1 VKPDDEEARVE
12 PTRTSRRTRETRR
25 KLVDAGV
32 VLLRRADYAAVPV
45 AEITQLADVGLG
57 TFYNHFAGKDELFDE
72 AVQSVLNEQTERM
85 SALGHADDSPV
96 TTAAIAMHVVLG
108 LAQNDPAVAVVVA
121 RNGLR
126 LLDAEAALVPQAR
139 ALVEAGQAAG
149 SFAELDVDPG
159 RRQPPRRAA
168 HLVVEPRARHPR
180 VDGRA
185 GRPRARRP
193 RVRPRGRAPRLLV
206 RSRPGDRARRGLTH
220 RAEPGRAEPS
230 RAAPHRTAPGAR
242 RSAKMVR

>member
-25 KLVDAGV
+25 KLVDAGI

-139 ALVEAGQAAG
+139 ALVQAGQAAG
-149 SFAELDVDPG
+149 SFAELDVDLALSLVGGSLLGGLHTWWSSPELVTPEWTVELVARVLVALG
-159 RRQPPRRAA
+159 CDLGDARRASSSG
-168 HLVVEPRARHPR
+168 L
-180 VDGRA
+180 
-185 GRPRARRP
+185 
-193 RVRPRGRAPRLLV
+193 
-206 RSRPGDRARRGLTH
+206 DRAT
-220 RAEPGRAEPS
+220 GRDS
-230 RAAPHRTAPGAR
+230 G
-242 RSAKMVR
+242 

>member
-1 VKPDDEEARVE
+1 MKPDDEEARVE

-25 KLVDAGV
+25 KLVEAGV
-32 VLLRRADYAAVPV
+32 ALLRRADYAAVPV

-72 AVQSVLNEQTERM
+72 AVQSVLNAQTERM

-108 LAQNDPAVAVVVA
+108 LAQSDPAVAVVVA

-149 SFAELDVDPG
+149 SFAELDVDLALSLVGGSLLGGLHTWWSSPELVTPEWTVELVARVLVALG
-159 RRQPPRRAA
+159 CDLGDARRASSSG
-168 HLVVEPRARHPR
+168 LDR
-180 VDGRA
+180 VTGRDA
-185 GRPRARRP
+185 G
-193 RVRPRGRAPRLLV
+193 
-206 RSRPGDRARRGLTH
+206 
-220 RAEPGRAEPS
+220 
-230 RAAPHRTAPGAR
+230 
-242 RSAKMVR
+242 